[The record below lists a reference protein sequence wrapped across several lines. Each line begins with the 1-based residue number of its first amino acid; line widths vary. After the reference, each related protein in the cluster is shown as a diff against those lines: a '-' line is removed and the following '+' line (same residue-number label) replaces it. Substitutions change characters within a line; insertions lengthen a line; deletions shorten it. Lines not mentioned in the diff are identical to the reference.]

1 VTIRRLVPSDL
12 EAEKLED
19 LLADA
24 RAIPAAAFTRSR
36 HVARRVIDL
45 TVPAQRSV
53 MRIPEATRSLVE
65 AGEDLLVGY
74 RR

>member
-1 VTIRRLVPSDL
+1 VTFSRLVPSDV
-12 EAEKLED
+12 EAEKLAD
-19 LLADA
+19 LLDDA

-45 TVPAQRSV
+45 RVPAQRKAL
-53 MRIPEATRSLVE
+53 RIPEATMSLVA
-65 AGEDLLVGY
+65 AGEDLLAGY